1 MKREEWQIGTRMSLY
16 IDGLLDG
23 SYDKEDKDPDNDE
36 ECRRKWTG

>member
-1 MKREEWQIGTRMSLY
+1 VANWNKDVTV
-16 IDGLLDG
+16 DGLLDG